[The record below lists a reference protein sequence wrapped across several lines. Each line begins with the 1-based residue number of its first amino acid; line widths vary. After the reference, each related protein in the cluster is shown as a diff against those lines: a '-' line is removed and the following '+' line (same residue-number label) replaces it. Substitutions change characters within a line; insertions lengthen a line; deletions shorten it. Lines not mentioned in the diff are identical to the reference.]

1 MTKHVLD
8 RPRAADASR
17 AQKFI
22 DASRREGVHPAT
34 KTLIRR
40 SRTEGSSRTSAF
52 LRIAREGEGKV

>member
-1 MTKHVLD
+1 
-8 RPRAADASR
+8 
-17 AQKFI
+17 
-22 DASRREGVHPAT
+22 VHPAT